1 MVLHGRPDEAIV
13 EVAGQKNAGLIL
25 MGSHGRTGLKDLLM
39 GSVTE
44 RVLGHGNT
52 AVLVAKV

>member
-1 MVLHGRPDEAIV
+1 MSV
-13 EVAGQKNAGLIL
+13 
-25 MGSHGRTGLKDLLM
+25 LM

-52 AVLVAKV
+52 AVLVAKVQ